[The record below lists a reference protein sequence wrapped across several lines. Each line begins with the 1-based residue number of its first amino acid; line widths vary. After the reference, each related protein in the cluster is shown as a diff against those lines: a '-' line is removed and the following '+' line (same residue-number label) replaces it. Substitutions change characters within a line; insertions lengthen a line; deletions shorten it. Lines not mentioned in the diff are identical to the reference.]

1 MILGV
6 TIQHLLRPDLP
17 WNPSSCRPWTVWDMV
32 PWTRAAK
39 GTDGKLQQSK
49 EMKQVQ
55 KLPFTKNSHLEIDEN
70 NSSSQ
75 PPAPSFV
82 EHKRYSKKNQMA
94 RTSSLKVRKLLETV
108 LLVGKNLLSCLVS
121 LDTYKDG
128 PLDCSSKKHPKVDKS
143 LPNPDQI
150 IGSPTSTCFC
160 NSNPYLYLLVFPPQI
175 LIPYILNKEL
185 SFDLVFYS
193 LFCCPF
199 FGPTQ
204 VISSNIASSI
214 DSSCSFVVPPV
225 QGRFSATVVVPSV
238 GRCGKL
244 VLESLLFEIGGRC
257 PP

>member
-1 MILGV
+1 
-6 TIQHLLRPDLP
+6 
-17 WNPSSCRPWTVWDMV
+17 
-32 PWTRAAK
+32 
-39 GTDGKLQQSK
+39 
-49 EMKQVQ
+49 
-55 KLPFTKNSHLEIDEN
+55 
-70 NSSSQ
+70 
-75 PPAPSFV
+75 
-82 EHKRYSKKNQMA
+82 MA
-94 RTSSLKVRKLLETV
+94 RTSSLKVQK
-108 LLVGKNLLSCLVS
+108 
-121 LDTYKDG
+121 
-128 PLDCSSKKHPKVDKS
+128 LDCPFSWKKLALLFGFLRYLQRWTVGLLIKKKHPKVDKS
-143 LPNPDQI
+143 VPNPDQI

-160 NSNPYLYLLVFPPQI
+160 NSNPYLYLLVFSGTDSDSWHSQQ
-175 LIPYILNKEL
+175 EL